1 MCRSPVG
8 SRRGPEVGPGRPT
21 SNAGEA
27 PDGGRCGGESRDG
40 ASRAGCHDVGVATAS
55 GQPISRRALLLG
67 AGSIGAVTLLSA
79 AGCSYFGTDE
89 PAAPTVELT
98 PASLD
103 PINGLIATT
112 RLHLL
117 RLNAAIGADAADAA
131 RLTPLRDDRQAQ
143 LTALEAE
150 YTRMHPSDPAATGL
164 ASATATAAPTSAA
177 VPLPDSPEA
186 IISSV
191 RGDAATAQVQFTDA
205 ISAASRYRAA
215 LYGSIAASL
224 ASHRAVLA

>member
-1 MCRSPVG
+1 MVTG
-8 SRRGPEVGPGRPT
+8 SGT
-21 SNAGEA
+21 
-27 PDGGRCGGESRDG
+27 
-40 ASRAGCHDVGVATAS
+40 
-55 GQPISRRALLLG
+55 PISRRTLF
-67 AGSIGAVTLLSA
+67 AGVGAVAATAALS
-79 AGCSYFGTDE
+79 GCSYFSSGDPE
-89 PAAPTVELT
+89 PSTAQLT
-98 PASLD
+98 PGALD

-117 RLNAAIGADAADAA
+117 RLNAAIAADKADAA

-143 LTALEAE
+143 LAALEKENA
-150 YTRMHPSDPAATGL
+150 RLNPADPAAGSTSSG
-164 ASATATAAPTSAA
+164 AAPTTGA
-177 VPLPDSPEA
+177 VALPENPEE
-186 IISSV
+186 IISAV

>member
-1 MCRSPVG
+1 MV
-8 SRRGPEVGPGRPT
+8 
-21 SNAGEA
+21 
-27 PDGGRCGGESRDG
+27 
-40 ASRAGCHDVGVATAS
+40 
-55 GQPISRRALLLG
+55 G
-67 AGSIGAVTLLSA
+67 AGALLSA
-79 AGCSYFGTDE
+79 CSYFGTDE

-98 PASLD
+98 PAALD

-117 RLNAAIGADAADAA
+117 RLDAAIAADPTDAP

-150 YTRMHPSDPAATGL
+150 FARVNPVASGTSVASSAPPAAG
-164 ASATATAAPTSAA
+164 A
-177 VPLPDSPEA
+177 VTMPDTPEA
-186 IISSV
+186 IISAV

-205 ISAASRYRAA
+205 VSNASRYRAA
-215 LYGSIAASL
+215 MFGSIAASL